1 MVYTVDI
8 VYTVDMVYS
17 VDTVDTVGM
26 VYSVDTV
33 DTVMTATN
41 IAVIAHGPWEHTTL
55 TCLDCCD
62 YYSTRRANDKY
73 EQ

>member
-1 MVYTVDI
+1 MVYTA
-8 VYTVDMVYS
+8 DMVYTLDTL
-17 VDTVDTVGM
+17 DTVDTVGM

-41 IAVIAHGPWEHTTL
+41 IAVIAHGLWEHTTL
-55 TCLDCCD
+55 TFIDCYD
-62 YYSTRRANDKY
+62 YFTTRRAINRY